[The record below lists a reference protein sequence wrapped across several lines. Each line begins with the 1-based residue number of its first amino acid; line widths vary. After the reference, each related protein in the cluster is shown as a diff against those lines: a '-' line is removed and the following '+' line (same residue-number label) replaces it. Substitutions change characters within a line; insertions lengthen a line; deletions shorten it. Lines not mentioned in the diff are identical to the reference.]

1 MTNKINK
8 IKYKLIK
15 DLSFYLLLNSNT
27 LEELTKSKEVL
38 MSCKHYNIKQIKE
51 LVQIQEEY
59 FYLPF

>member
-27 LEELTKSKEVL
+27 LKELTNSKKVL
-38 MSCKHYNIKQIKE
+38 MSCKHYNTKQIKE